1 MRKPY
6 WMTTYAMDTVT
17 EEQELNRLDEID
29 NLTDTPDNVR
39 QELNRKLMLARKY
52 GFDEYSDELVN
63 LLAKLDRFRKY
74 GA

>member
-1 MRKPY
+1 MRNPY
-6 WMTTYAMDTVT
+6 WMTRDVMDTT
-17 EEQELNRLDEID
+17 TDEQELDWIDEID
-29 NLTDTPDNVR
+29 NLTDTLDNVR